1 MARITRRT
9 RRPTTAIS
17 DIPLTPLIDTALTL
31 LIIFMV
37 TTPML
42 QNAIKVNLPQGQAKE
57 ADGMQQEL
65 VVYIDKDNKIYFNE
79 IPVTKDTLINT
90 IKAKLGPSGDR
101 TVFVKA
107 DRDVQYGQVIQIVDQ
122 IKVVGG
128 IKYVAL
134 ATRKSA

>member
-1 MARITRRT
+1 MARLLRRK
-9 RRPTTAIS
+9 RRSAHALT
-17 DIPLTPLIDTALTL
+17 DIPLTPLIDVALTL

-37 TTPML
+37 TTPII
-42 QNAIKVNLPQGQAKE
+42 QNSIKVNLPEGKAKE
-57 ADGMQQEL
+57 AGGTQQEYI
-65 VVYIDKDNKIYFNE
+65 VYIDKDEHMFFNE

-90 IKAKLGPSGDR
+90 IKKKIGNDSEK

-107 DRDVQYGQVIQIVDQ
+107 DSAVKYGYVIQVVDQ

-134 ATRKSA
+134 ATKKLT

>member
-1 MARITRRT
+1 MARLLRR
-9 RRPTTAIS
+9 RRQSAHALN
-17 DIPLTPLIDTALTL
+17 DIPLTPLIDVALTL

-37 TTPML
+37 TTPIM
-42 QNAIKVNLPQGQAKE
+42 QNAIKVNLPEGKAKE
-57 ADGMQQEL
+57 AGGTQQEFI
-65 VVYIDKDNKIYFNE
+65 VYIDKDEHMYFNE

-90 IKAKLGPSGDR
+90 IKKKIGNDSEK

-107 DRDVQYGQVIQIVDQ
+107 DSAVKYGYVIQVVDQ

-134 ATRKSA
+134 ATKKLA